1 MKKILFFLFISFFY
15 VSSIDAAITTKP
27 VLNLETAKLMAQT
40 CLDLAVKE
48 KWKINIAIYE
58 SPGSLKYYASM
69 DGAYPASELISH
81 IKGKTSAGLPFT
93 TRTLSEMAFN
103 NNNNVSEGIATIPDI
118 ALIPGGVPILL
129 NDGTHLGGIG
139 VSGSSGKNDET
150 CAQTAVDKGLQIIH
164 E

>member
-15 VSSIDAAITTKP
+15 ISSINAAITTRP
-27 VLNLETAKLMAQT
+27 VLNLETAKLMAQA
-40 CLDLAVKE
+40 CLDLAVEE
-48 KWKINIAIYE
+48 KWKINVAIYE
-58 SPGSLKYYASM
+58 SPGSLKYYAAM
-69 DGAYPASELISH
+69 DGSYPTSELIAH

-93 TRTLSEMAFN
+93 TRALSEMAFN
-103 NNNNVSEGIATIPDI
+103 SDNISEGIATIPDI

-129 NDGTHLGGIG
+129 NDGTHIGGIG

-150 CAQTAVDKGLQIIH
+150 CALTAVNKGLKIIY

>member
-15 VSSIDAAITTKP
+15 ISSINAAITTRP
-27 VLNLETAKLMAQT
+27 VLNLETAKLMAQA
-40 CLDLAVKE
+40 CLDLAVEE
-48 KWKINIAIYE
+48 KWKINVAIYE
-58 SPGSLKYYASM
+58 SPGSLKYYAAM
-69 DGAYPASELISH
+69 DGSYPTSELIAH

-93 TRTLSEMAFN
+93 TRSLSEMAFN
-103 NNNNVSEGIATIPDI
+103 SDNISEGIGTIPDI

-139 VSGSSGKNDET
+139 VSGSSGENDET
-150 CAQTAVDKGLQIIH
+150 CAITAVNKGLKIIY

>member
-15 VSSIDAAITTKP
+15 ISSINAAITTKP
-27 VLNLETAKLMAQT
+27 FLNLETAKLMAQA
-40 CLDLAVKE
+40 CLDIAIEE
-48 KWKINIAIYE
+48 KWKINVAIYE

-69 DGAYPASELISH
+69 DGAYPTSELISQK
-81 IKGKTSAGLPFT
+81 KGKTSAGLPFT
-93 TRTLSEMAFN
+93 TRVLSEMAFN
-103 NNNNVSEGIATIPDI
+103 SDNISEGIGTIPDI

-139 VSGSSGKNDET
+139 VSGSSGENDET
-150 CAQTAVDKGLQIIH
+150 CALAAVNKGLKIIY

>member
-15 VSSIDAAITTKP
+15 ITSINAAITTKP
-27 VLNLETAKLMAQT
+27 VLNLETAKLMAQA
-40 CLDLAVKE
+40 CLDLAVEK
-48 KWKINIAIYE
+48 KWKINVAIYE

-69 DGAYPASELISH
+69 DGAYPASELISK

-93 TRTLSEMAFN
+93 TRTLREMAFN
-103 NNNNVSEGIATIPDI
+103 SDNVSEGITTIPDI

-129 NDGTHLGGIG
+129 NDGTHIGGIG

-150 CAQTAVDKGLQIIH
+150 CAKTAVDKGLQIIH

>member
-1 MKKILFFLFISFFY
+1 MKKILFFLFIPFFY
-15 VSSIDAAITTKP
+15 ISSINAAITTKP
-27 VLNLETAKLMAQT
+27 VLNLETAKLMAQA
-40 CLDLAVKE
+40 CLDLAVEE
-48 KWKINIAIYE
+48 KWKINVAIYE
-58 SPGSLKYYASM
+58 SPGSLKFYASM
-69 DGAYPASELISH
+69 DGAYPASELISQ

-93 TRTLSEMAFN
+93 TRALSEMAFN
-103 NNNNVSEGIATIPDI
+103 SNNVSEGIATIPDV

-139 VSGSSGKNDET
+139 VSGSSGKNDEN